1 MVPWKHDATKIN
13 KESRSETWENSRLE
27 KRGEENPDRRKNM
40 DKLVH
45 ASTYQRQTAAQSVMK
60 RQKINV
66 SSIHKRK

>member
-1 MVPWKHDATKIN
+1 MTMGPGNTMQKISASNLDQKHGK
-13 KESRSETWENSRLE
+13 KSRLE

-60 RQKINV
+60 RQFF
-66 SSIHKRK
+66 